1 MLYVCVLMRVNIT
14 HTCPKGTI
22 PLSTTHPDISTGC
35 LDTFEGLKPD
45 AQTMQIHTETRRHT
59 LHMHTHTHTH
69 THTHILSLSH
79 TQFFNE
85 SYTHRLNS
93 NCEWRTTMLH
103 KFREKCSAIP
113 QRLYFST
120 LLSL

>member
-45 AQTMQIHTETRRHT
+45 ARLHASHTPPLPHNLQVCTRAPFAHT
-59 LHMHTHTHTH
+59 HTHTHTYIYTHLHTHTHTH
-69 THTHILSLSH
+69 THTHPH
-79 TQFFNE
+79 TH
-85 SYTHRLNS
+85 TH
-93 NCEWRTTMLH
+93 THTHTMKVMFH
-103 KFREKCSAIP
+103 EIVAKGKRGKK
-113 QRLYFST
+113 
-120 LLSL
+120 